1 MALLVCKAGQ
11 RNGGEVGMTET
22 EAIIEIASQLKNIR
36 VLLAF
41 INLALWC
48 ILLCKR
54 SYSYTD
60 GIKDAIKE
68 LTSLI
73 RSRR

>member
-1 MALLVCKAGQ
+1 
-11 RNGGEVGMTET
+11 MTET
-22 EAIIEIASQLKNIR
+22 EAIIRIASALESIR
-36 VLLAF
+36 TLFVF
-41 INLALWC
+41 INVALWL

-54 SYSYTD
+54 CYSYTD
-60 GIKDAIKE
+60 EIKDAIKE

>member
-1 MALLVCKAGQ
+1 
-11 RNGGEVGMTET
+11 MTET
-22 EAIIEIASQLKNIR
+22 EAIMNIASELQNIR
-36 VLLAF
+36 VMLAF
-41 INLALWC
+41 IVMVLLL
-48 ILLCKR
+48 ILFCKR
-54 SYSYTD
+54 CYSYTD

>member
-1 MALLVCKAGQ
+1 
-11 RNGGEVGMTET
+11 MTET
-22 EAIIEIASQLKNIR
+22 EAIIRIASALESIR
-36 VLLAF
+36 ILFVF
-41 INLALWC
+41 INVALWL

-54 SYSYTD
+54 CYSYTD
-60 GIKDAIKE
+60 EIKDAIEE

>member
-1 MALLVCKAGQ
+1 MTEAEAIVRIASELRNIHIMLGFIYMALL
-11 RNGGEVGMTET
+11 
-22 EAIIEIASQLKNIR
+22 
-36 VLLAF
+36 F
-41 INLALWC
+41 

-54 SYSYTD
+54 CYSYTD

-73 RSRR
+73 KSRR

>member
-1 MALLVCKAGQ
+1 
-11 RNGGEVGMTET
+11 MTET
-22 EAIIEIASQLKNIR
+22 DAILEIVSELQNIR
-36 VLLAF
+36 VMLAF
-41 INLALWC
+41 IVMVLLL
-48 ILLCKR
+48 ILFCKR

-73 RSRR
+73 KSRW

>member
-1 MALLVCKAGQ
+1 
-11 RNGGEVGMTET
+11 MTET
-22 EAIIEIASQLKNIR
+22 EAILKIASELRDIR
-36 VLLAF
+36 FLLAS
-41 INLALWC
+41 INIALWC
-48 ILLCKR
+48 ILFFKR

>member
-1 MALLVCKAGQ
+1 
-11 RNGGEVGMTET
+11 MTET
-22 EAIIEIASQLKNIR
+22 EAILKIASELSDIR
-36 VLLAF
+36 FFLGL

-48 ILLCKR
+48 IFLFKR
-54 SYSYTD
+54 GYSYTD